1 MAVLTKPV
9 EVVHEY
15 ARIVRYKAAVADD
28 FFAGAV
34 VSLTDDKVTP
44 VSASGKKGCGIVVK
58 TKLGA
63 AVDDIIEVQV
73 GGRVRIDGPTV
84 AGTDMLTVMYIDV
97 SAASD
102 NPADLI
108 PKSHGSIHAADQP
121 LGLIDRIVSTTSCW
135 IDLDKK
141 AAPAAHG

>member
-15 ARIVRYKAAVADD
+15 GRIVKYKAAVADD

-44 VSASGKKGCGIVVK
+44 VSASGKEGCGIVVK

-63 AVDDIIEVQV
+63 AVDDIIEVLI

-84 AGTDMLTVMYIDV
+84 AATDCWTIMYVDV
-97 SAASD
+97 SAGSD
-102 NPADLI
+102 NPADLL
-108 PKSHGSIHAADQP
+108 PNSAAATGDQP
-121 LGLIDRIVSTTSCW
+121 LGLIDRFVSTTSCW
-135 IDLDKK
+135 VNLDIKT
-141 AAPAAHG
+141 APAARA